1 MLLTNQVKKI
11 IMDCVCDPRLIS
23 SALLYVPVVDTV
35 IYSNIIICSYKLTYL
50 MVGLLC
56 LTLII
61 FNILR
66 FVGIQLCLYTVLLV
80 INFCVETLAWYNILL
95 GIIGVIQFPTKEHL
109 LCKRLLYVVGHND
122 EMKVID
128 KTVHTGTLYW
138 VKLSESFIFEA

>member
-1 MLLTNQVKKI
+1 
-11 IMDCVCDPRLIS
+11 
-23 SALLYVPVVDTV
+23 
-35 IYSNIIICSYKLTYL
+35 

-80 INFCVETLAWYNILL
+80 INWFVETLSWYNILL
-95 GIIGVIQFPTKEHL
+95 GIIVVIQFPTKEHL
-109 LCKRLLYVVGHND
+109 LCKRWLHAVGRNN
-122 EMKVID
+122 EMRVRD